1 MAWTFTTLKTAIQD
15 YTQNSESTFVTN
27 LPVIITQ
34 AEDRIL
40 KSIQLPEFRK
50 NAVGAMT
57 SGNQYVAMPTD
68 FLYPYSL
75 SVDNTGFEFLLFK
88 DVNFIREAYPQSSVQ
103 GVPKYYAIYSEAFF
117 IVGPTPNAN
126 FSVELHYFHKPESIT
141 TAASGTSWLGTNAES
156 TLLYGCLLEA
166 YSFMKGEA
174 DMLQLYST
182 RYEDALGKLKVLGEG
197 YGTTDSYRSGAV
209 RQARQ

>member
-156 TLLYGCLLEA
+156 TL
-166 YSFMKGEA
+166 
-174 DMLQLYST
+174 
-182 RYEDALGKLKVLGEG
+182 GKLKVLGEG